1 MGLLT
6 PRNFN
11 KRKAKNMVYPS
22 NPAFFTTTVGGMQL
36 SYVSALSA
44 LQNTNVYSVI
54 NRIASDVASA
64 HFKTENTATLNRLE
78 SPSSLIGRFSFW
90 QGALMQLC
98 LSGNDYIPLVGQ
110 NLEHIPNSDVQINYL
125 PGNMGIVYT
134 VLESNDRPQMVLR
147 QDQMLHFR
155 LMPDPQYRYLIG
167 RSPLESL
174 QNALN
179 LDDKASKSN
188 MSAMENQINPAG
200 KLTISNYLS
209 DGKDLESARE
219 EFEKANT
226 GDNSGRLMVLPDG
239 FDYTQLEM
247 KTDVFKALADN
258 SAYSAD
264 QISKAFGVPS
274 DILGG
279 GTSTESQH
287 SNIDQIKATYLAN
300 LNSYVNPIVDE
311 LRLKMNAPDLELDIK
326 DMLDVDDSTL
336 IDQVSNLA
344 KSGVLGAE
352 QAQFILTRSG
362 FLPDNLPEF
371 KPLTTQVK
379 GGDESDN

>member
-1 MGLLT
+1 
-6 PRNFN
+6 
-11 KRKAKNMVYPS
+11 
-22 NPAFFTTTVGGMQL
+22 
-36 SYVSALSA
+36 
-44 LQNTNVYSVI
+44 
-54 NRIASDVASA
+54 
-64 HFKTENTATLNRLE
+64 
-78 SPSSLIGRFSFW
+78 
-90 QGALMQLC
+90 MQLC

-239 FDYTQLEM
+239 CWRD
-247 KTDVFKALADN
+247 
-258 SAYSAD
+258 
-264 QISKAFGVPS
+264 
-274 DILGG
+274 
-279 GTSTESQH
+279 
-287 SNIDQIKATYLAN
+287 
-300 LNSYVNPIVDE
+300 
-311 LRLKMNAPDLELDIK
+311 
-326 DMLDVDDSTL
+326 
-336 IDQVSNLA
+336 
-344 KSGVLGAE
+344 
-352 QAQFILTRSG
+352 
-362 FLPDNLPEF
+362 
-371 KPLTTQVK
+371 
-379 GGDESDN
+379 

>member
-6 PRNFN
+6 PKNFN
-11 KRKAKNMVYPS
+11 KRKAKNMAYPS

-110 NLEHIPNSDVQINYL
+110 NLEHIPNSDVQIDYL

-134 VLESNDRPQMVLR
+134 VLESNERPQMVLR

-188 MSAMENQINPAG
+188 ISAMENQINPAG
-200 KLTISNYLS
+200 QLKISNYLGDS
-209 DGKDLESARE
+209 DGKDLEAARE

-287 SNIDQIKATYLAN
+287 SNIDQIKATYLEN
-300 LNSYVNPIVDE
+300 LN
-311 LRLKMNAPDLELDIK
+311 
-326 DMLDVDDSTL
+326 
-336 IDQVSNLA
+336 
-344 KSGVLGAE
+344 
-352 QAQFILTRSG
+352 
-362 FLPDNLPEF
+362 
-371 KPLTTQVK
+371 
-379 GGDESDN
+379 

>member
-6 PRNFN
+6 PKNFN

-78 SPSSLIGRFSFW
+78 SPSGLIGRFSFW

-125 PGNMGIVYT
+125 PGNTGIIYT
-134 VLESNDRPQMVLR
+134 VLESNNRPQMVLR

-179 LDDKASKSN
+179 LDEKASKSN

-239 FDYTQLEM
+239 FDYNQLEM

-336 IDQVSNLA
+336 INQVSNLA
-344 KSGVLGAE
+344 KAGLLGAE
-352 QAQFILTRSG
+352 QGQFMLTRSG
-362 FLPDNLPEF
+362 FFPNNLPEF
-371 KPLTTQVK
+371 KPLATQVK